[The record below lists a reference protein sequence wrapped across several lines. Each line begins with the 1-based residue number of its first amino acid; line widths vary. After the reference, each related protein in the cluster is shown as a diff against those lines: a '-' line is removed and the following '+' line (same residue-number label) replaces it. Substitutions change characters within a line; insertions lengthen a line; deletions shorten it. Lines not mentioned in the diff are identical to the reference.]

1 MAAIP
6 AGEDRQTDESITTI
20 IRAHIKLDKVEEY
33 EQWLH
38 GINEDATQFGGF
50 EGPPYLKHPF
60 KALK

>member
-1 MAAIP
+1 MATMP
-6 AGEDRQTDESITTI
+6 ASEAGNTEESITTVV
-20 IRAHIKLDKVEEY
+20 RTHVKSGKEQEY
-33 EQWLH
+33 EQGLH